1 MTALQLV
8 AIAATLAIQA
18 VTVGL
23 WFAWRVR
30 NDSASADGAPNDP
43 ASDRLVRTLL
53 WIAVTCV
60 VGGICVTGVLAY
72 RFYMGVA

>member
-23 WFAWRVR
+23 WFAWRVK

-53 WIAVTCV
+53 WIAVLCIA
-60 VGGICVTGVLAY
+60 GGVCTTGILAY
-72 RFYMGVA
+72 RYWLGAA

>member
-8 AIAATLAIQA
+8 AIAATLAVQA

-30 NDSASADGAPNDP
+30 ND
-43 ASDRLVRTLL
+43 
-53 WIAVTCV
+53 
-60 VGGICVTGVLAY
+60 
-72 RFYMGVA
+72 